1 MISCLIC
8 NNKYKSN
15 KGLCYHLSQTHNI
28 AYKKYYDKY
37 LKQPNEGICPICNK
51 ETPFIRN
58 AYKICCSS
66 KCTCLYKYG
75 VEHNSQIPEVKQK
88 MHTKEA
94 VEKMKNTNRVKYG
107 VDCIF
112 QREDVIQKAKINS
125 HTDIVNNKRKQTIQN
140 KYNVNSILEIKEIHD
155 KGVEASK
162 SKEVHDKIKQTNLNK
177 YGVTNPLQQ
186 QYVKDKLKS
195 NETKQKRNQSIINTN
210 MTKYDVQWPAQRAE
224 VIDKQIETNLNKYGT
239 KSFLET
245 DICKN
250 KFTEIKNNLIDNY
263 IQNNYTP
270 RLHLISKYGQGW
282 LSLNI
287 PEIIDKGIAFI
298 DNKYIKQI
306 EDYYYRDRTN
316 RSNSNIEQEI
326 YTYIRQIYTGPLKK
340 NNRNIIYPFE
350 LDYYFPELN
359 LAIEI
364 NGTYWHS
371 NLFKDKDYHFNKSL
385 LCKNKNI
392 RLIHIYEF
400 EWINQQDYIKSV
412 IYNAI
417 FEKYTFKQISNNRYE
432 VLFNYKGITK
442 DNIAWYNNPTIYCD
456 FNKGYLDFLN
466 NYTFS
471 NPNIYYIKNNSM
483 STKENYQY
491 KLFGSGYIIYNK

>member
-8 NNKYKSN
+8 NNEYKSN

-28 AYKKYYDKY
+28 KYKEYYDKY

-58 AYKICCSS
+58 AYKNCCCS

-88 MHTKEA
+88 IHTQEA
-94 VEKMKNTNRVKYG
+94 IEKMKNTNRIKYG

-162 SKEVHDKIKQTNLNK
+162 SKEVHDKIKQTNLEK

-210 MTKYDVQWPAQRAE
+210 ITKYNVQWPAQRTE
-224 VIDKQIETNLNKYGT
+224 VIDKQIETNLNK
-239 KSFLET
+239 
-245 DICKN
+245 
-250 KFTEIKNNLIDNY
+250 
-263 IQNNYTP
+263 
-270 RLHLISKYGQGW
+270 
-282 LSLNI
+282 
-287 PEIIDKGIAFI
+287 
-298 DNKYIKQI
+298 
-306 EDYYYRDRTN
+306 
-316 RSNSNIEQEI
+316 IEQEI
-326 YTYIRQIYTGPLKK
+326 YTYIRQIYTGPLNK
-340 NNRNIIYPFE
+340 NNRNVIYPFE
-350 LDYYFPELN
+350 LDYYFPKLN

-371 NLFKDKDYHFNKSL
+371 DLFKDKDYHFNKSL

-400 EWINQQDYIKSV
+400 EWINQQDYIKSI
-412 IYNAI
+412 IYNTI
-417 FEKYTFKQISNNRYE
+417 FEEYTFKQISNNRYE

-442 DNIAWYNNPTIYCD
+442 DNIAWYNNPIIYCD

-471 NPNIYYIKNNSM
+471 NPNIYYIKNNSL
-483 STKENYQY
+483 SNKKNYQY